1 VARKTRDDGEASS
14 GYVEGSRWQR
24 VSDILFF
31 RLIGSSAAF
40 YEVGIS
46 DSFRREVL
54 LFAIWCFFI
63 PEALRGRR
71 SDVADMIRQ
80 VIGRDRG

>member
-1 VARKTRDDGEASS
+1 VARDEQRRH
-14 GYVEGSRWQR
+14 GYGSRGGWER
-24 VSDILFF
+24 FGDILFF
-31 RLIGSSAAF
+31 RAIGLSAAI

-63 PEALRGRR
+63 PDALRGRR
-71 SDVADMIRQ
+71 SDMLEMIRM
-80 VIGRDRG
+80 VIGKDRG